1 MPANTTTTHTALAHF
16 REEAGGLNLIYIDR
30 ALRRGRGAQGDA
42 TTARAHLEEQIA
54 DRRREIQ
61 YAADAQWPAGA
72 NGNAGI
78 RGEFQIPLDRAL
90 A

>member
-1 MPANTTTTHTALAHF
+1 MPANTATIHTALAHF
-16 REEAGGLNLIYIDR
+16 REEAGGLDLIYIDR

-78 RGEFQIPLDRAL
+78 RGEFQIPLDKAL